1 MCRTKSTN
9 SCCHGN
15 HMKLGG
21 HLSFL
26 TNWLHTRGTSGGLQN
41 SRHTGKNDSTDCCC
55 HDSRNSSDK
64 QEKASEHSLEETEN
78 VTCVNLTAKTEPI
91 PEAGDLERGLPAIE
105 RVTLSVGG
113 MTCSGCEQKLIKV
126 LDEIP
131 SISDHKTSL
140 VRARAGFNLD
150 ASRLSV
156 EDAISKLKRLTGYSF
171 ERIEE
176 VDGQI
181 LEVLVDDPITF
192 CNHPR
197 PHGVRSIETAI
208 KVNSKMVRIQYDA
221 SQVGPRDL
229 LERGFTEPLELA
241 PHRIH
246 PEIAA
251 GARQSQKAG
260 VLFLFAMI
268 LTIPV
273 LIFAWAPIPG
283 PRLVYNSVSLGLAT
297 IIQLVVAKEFYP
309 SAYTA
314 LFRSGPM
321 EMDLLIA
328 LSSSTAY
335 IFSVVAFAYIVNGH
349 PLSTGS
355 FFETSTLLV
364 TLILLGRFVSELAR
378 QMAARSVSFRSI
390 QAHKALLII
399 GDHGATK
406 EIDSCLLQRGDI
418 FKVPPHSRIVTDGK
432 VVLGGSEVDES
443 MVTGEPIPVAK
454 GLGHTVIA
462 GSLNGNGELQVAL
475 TALPFENSISKIA
488 SLVED
493 VELSRPRVQALADRL
508 ASYFVPAIIAITLI
522 VFAVWIL
529 IGVFIRRQ
537 GGGEATVHALT
548 YAVATLIVS
557 CPCAIGLAVPMVV
570 LIAGGVSA
578 QHGIVF
584 RDPQKIETARNAT
597 HVVFDKTGT
606 LTKGEMSVVHA
617 EYQGDSQETK
627 ALLLGLVSDI
637 SHPVSI
643 AITKHLK
650 KERGLEAAMLKDIT
664 SIPGKGVEGRFQQ
677 TVIRAGN
684 SDWLH
689 VENLEPVKAQLETRH
704 SVFCVTID
712 GKLHA
717 LFRLQDPVRDD
728 AAEVVAQLMSRGI
741 SVSMISGD
749 DDGPVQDIARIVN
762 IPRKKTRSRC
772 TPAAKQNYVRRI
784 QKQGDV
790 VIFCGDG
797 TNDAVALTQADV
809 GVHMGQGCDVAQGAA
824 DVILTS
830 PRLYGI
836 PIMIDISRA
845 SYRRIMFNFAWAAIY
860 NIGAVLLAAGVFV
873 RARIPPAFAGLGEI
887 VSVVPVVLIA
897 FWLKYKDFTGKFRPK
912 RI

>member
-1 MCRTKSTN
+1 MCRTKPTN

-15 HMKLGG
+15 HVNLSG
-21 HLSFL
+21 HFSFL
-26 TNWLHTRGTSGGLQN
+26 TNWLHTRSGSGGLH
-41 SRHTGKNDSTDCCC
+41 HTGKNDSTDSCC
-55 HDSRNSSDK
+55 HDPRDNSDK
-64 QEKASEHSLEETEN
+64 QEKGSNHSLEETEN
-78 VTCVNLTAKTEPI
+78 VTCVNLTAETEPI
-91 PEAGDLERGLPAIE
+91 PEAGDLERGLPTIE
-105 RVTLSVGG
+105 QVILSVGG
-113 MTCSGCEQKLIKV
+113 MTCSGCEQKLIRA
-126 LDEIP
+126 LDEIQF
-131 SISDHKTSL
+131 ISDYKTSL

-150 ASRLSV
+150 ASRLSA

-176 VDGQI
+176 EDGQI
-181 LEVLVDDPITF
+181 LEVLVDNPVTF
-192 CNHPR
+192 CNRPR
-197 PHGVRSIETAI
+197 PHGVRSLETAI

-241 PHRIH
+241 PHRVH

-251 GARQSQKAG
+251 GARQSRKAG
-260 VLFLFAMI
+260 ILFLFAMT
-268 LTIPV
+268 LTMPV

-283 PRLVYNSVSLGLAT
+283 PKLVYNSVSLGLAT

-309 SAYTA
+309 STYTA

-321 EMDLLIA
+321 EMDFLIA

-378 QMAARSVSFRSI
+378 QIAARSVSFRSI
-390 QAHKALLII
+390 QEHKALLII
-399 GDHGATK
+399 GDRGTTK

-443 MVTGEPIPVAK
+443 MVTGEPIPVVK

-493 VELSRPRVQALADRL
+493 VELSRPRVQALADRV

-529 IGVFIRRQ
+529 IGVFVRRQ
-537 GGGEATVHALT
+537 SRGEATVQALT

-650 KERGLEAAMLKDIT
+650 KERGLEPVKLRDIT

-677 TVIRAGN
+677 RVIRAGN

-689 VENLEPVKAQLETRH
+689 VENLEPVEAQLQTQH

-728 AAEVVAQLMSRGI
+728 AAEVVSQLMSRGI

-749 DDGPVQDIARIVN
+749 DDGPVQNIAHIVN

-772 TPAAKQNYVRRI
+772 TPAAKQDYVHKI

-809 GVHMGQGCDVAQGAA
+809 GVHMSQGCDVARGAA

-830 PRLYGI
+830 SKLYGI

-845 SYRRIMFNFAWAAIY
+845 SYRRIMFNFAWAALY
-860 NIGAVLLAAGVFV
+860 NVGAVLLAAGAFV
-873 RARIPPAFAGLGEI
+873 NVRIPPAFAGLGEI
-887 VSVVPVVLIA
+887 VSVLPVVLIA

-912 RI
+912 RT

>member
-9 SCCHGN
+9 SCCHGD
-15 HMKLGG
+15 HMNLSG

-26 TNWLHTRGTSGGLQN
+26 TNWLHTRGSSGGLQN
-41 SRHTGKNDSTDCCC
+41 SHHCGKNDSTDSCC
-55 HDSRNSSDK
+55 HDPRDNSDK
-64 QEKASEHSLEETEN
+64 QEKGSNHSLEETEN
-78 VTCVNLTAKTEPI
+78 VTCVNLTAETEPI
-91 PEAGDLERGLPAIE
+91 PGAADLERGLPAIE
-105 RVTLSVGG
+105 RVILSVGG
-113 MTCSGCEQKLIKV
+113 MTCSGCEQKLIKA

-131 SISDHKTSL
+131 SVSDCKTSL

-150 ASRLSV
+150 ASRLSA

-176 VDGQI
+176 EDGQI
-181 LEVLVDDPITF
+181 LEVLVDDPVTF
-192 CNHPR
+192 CNRPR
-197 PHGVRSIETAI
+197 PHGVRSLETAI

-241 PHRIH
+241 PHRVH

-260 VLFLFAMI
+260 ILFLFAMT
-268 LTIPV
+268 LTMPV
-273 LIFAWAPIPG
+273 LVFAWAPIPG
-283 PRLVYNSVSLGLAT
+283 PKLVYNSVSLGLAT

-321 EMDLLIA
+321 EMDFLIA

-378 QMAARSVSFRSI
+378 QIAARSVSFRSI
-390 QAHKALLII
+390 QEHKALLII
-399 GDHGATK
+399 GDRGATK

-454 GLGHTVIA
+454 GSGHTVIA

-493 VELSRPRVQALADRL
+493 VELSRPRVQALADRV
-508 ASYFVPAIIAITLI
+508 ASYFVPAIIAITLT
-522 VFAVWIL
+522 VFAV
-529 IGVFIRRQ
+529 
-537 GGGEATVHALT
+537 

-584 RDPQKIETARNAT
+584 RDPQKIETAQNAT

-617 EYQGDSQETK
+617 EYQGESQETK
-627 ALLLGLVSDI
+627 ALLLGLISDI

-650 KERGLEAAMLKDIT
+650 KERGLEAVKLKNIT
-664 SIPGKGVEGRFQQ
+664 SIPGKGVEGQFQQ
-677 TVIRAGN
+677 RVIRAGN

-689 VENLEPVKAQLETRH
+689 VENLEPVKAQLQTRH
-704 SVFCVTID
+704 SVFCVTLD

-728 AAEVVAQLMSRGI
+728 AAEVVSQLMSRGI

-749 DDGPVQDIARIVN
+749 DDGPVQNIAHILN
-762 IPRKKTRSRC
+762 IPKKKTRSRC
-772 TPAAKQNYVRRI
+772 TPVAKQDYIRKI

-809 GVHMGQGCDVAQGAA
+809 GVHMSQGCDVARGAA

-830 PRLYGI
+830 SKLYGI

-845 SYRRIMFNFAWAAIY
+845 SYRRIMFNFAWAALY
-860 NIGAVLLAAGVFV
+860 NVGAVLLAAGVFV
-873 RARIPPAFAGLGEI
+873 HVRIPPAFAGLGEI
-887 VSVVPVVLIA
+887 VSVLPVVLIA

-912 RI
+912 RT